1 MESLALENGDAV
13 TCNLPPFSLD
23 SLELGRL
30 QVLDQKQQFYYYYY
44 YFNNSIVELN
54 LVWKYQELS
63 GQLHDSWQ
71 KKNYFLNFRVFD
83 MFHLN
88 FKFFKN
94 FVSLFFFFFLIIKYY
109 VNSLFK

>member
-30 QVLDQKQQFYYYYY
+30 QVLEQKQQFYYYY

-54 LVWKYQELS
+54 PVWKYQELS
-63 GQLHDSWQ
+63 VEL
-71 KKNYFLNFRVFD
+71 
-83 MFHLN
+83 
-88 FKFFKN
+88 
-94 FVSLFFFFFLIIKYY
+94 
-109 VNSLFK
+109 